1 MIYLIIFLIL
11 FFLTYLYDYRGKK
24 ANRIKAY
31 YFVLFLLIIVAGFR
45 YRIGLDTIRYESA
58 FRWIPTLW
66 ELKWDTF
73 KYNNYDPFYLILT
86 SFAKSISSEFW
97 VMQTI
102 QAILVNT
109 IIFSFI
115 KKYTSHIFFAVLL
128 YYVFLYLNFMCEVMR
143 EACAVSMFLLGY
155 KYFVK
160 EKWLP
165 YYLFCTAAFLFHSSA
180 ILLFLIPIL
189 KWFRLTELMHI
200 NKYTVVFLL
209 AVLLGGFMIQH
220 YLFDYL
226 NMLAFTGRIEDRIE
240 RYADSSLSSSVL
252 NINGIISVVLQNI
265 LYPFLS
271 IVYLKR
277 QYNIKNLNIEP
288 MVFLCFVFALLMI
301 PIAIFYRYNNYF
313 MPFSIIVM
321 SEIAFQQKIYLF
333 KKRYVYVSRF
343 LFWMI
348 IFAPLFFFKI
358 YGYNSS
364 VKDSY
369 LKEYMRYYPYSSIFD
384 KKTDVNREK
393 LFIYYN
399 AF

>member
-1 MIYLIIFLIL
+1 MIYLIILIIL
-11 FFLTYLYDYRGKK
+11 IYFTYQYDYKSKK

-73 KYNNYDPFYLILT
+73 KNNNYDPFYLILS
-86 SFAKSISSEFW
+86 SFAKSISSDFW

-189 KWFRLTELMHI
+189 KWLRLTELMHI

-209 AVLLGGFMIQH
+209 AVLVGGFLIQH

-226 NMLAFTGRIEDRIE
+226 NILAFSGRMEERIE

-252 NINGIISVVLQNI
+252 NINGIISVVLQNV
-265 LYPFLS
+265 LYPFLA

-277 QYNIKNLNIEP
+277 QYNIKSINIEP

-333 KKRYVYVSRF
+333 KKRYVYVSSF

-348 IFAPLFFFKI
+348 IFTPLFFFKI